1 MTLTAEELEYIAQ
14 EEEVEIMPRVEIPT
28 MWLITGDVGP
38 FEVGMPIKIPLWIAL
53 QLRGDNKC
61 NIIAPYWLTKSSMEK
76 VKEFETKSPL
86 FSKMPSKHYMS
97 IAKLIFELCPED
109 VPEAD
114 AIKLLIKDVWD
125 CRMAKLQTAIALFIE
140 KGASWAKVD
149 NLTQMEMCAI
159 RPFFPHSLGHIH
171 RLRKT
176 IQAARLHS
184 AGNAS
189 VEVRGKLPK

>member
-1 MTLTAEELEYIAQ
+1 MSLTADELDFIAQ
-14 EEEVEIMPRVEIPT
+14 EEEVEIMPKFDIPT

-38 FEVGMPIKIPLWIAL
+38 FEVGIPIKVPLWIAL

-61 NIIAPYWLTKSSMEK
+61 NIITPYWLTKSSMEK

-86 FSKMPSKHYMS
+86 FSKMPSRHYMS
-97 IAKLIFELCPED
+97 VAKLIFELCPED

-114 AIKLLIKDVWD
+114 DIKLLVKDVWNA
-125 CRMAKLQTAIALFIE
+125 RMSKLQAAIALFIE

-159 RPFFPHSLGHIH
+159 RPFFPHSLEHLH
-171 RLRKT
+171 RFRKT

-189 VEVRGKLPK
+189 LEVRRQLPK